1 MKIEMVFFDIDDTL
15 CRMGQLAENN
25 HAVLRELHQQGVKL
39 AIATGRS
46 VAMLPPDICRLFDE
60 GLIDVLV
67 SANGQY
73 NVVGETV
80 VSHYPLSFEQAE
92 ALVTLCR
99 SFGLAYQ
106 QLSKQF
112 IAWSD
117 ERKDGDKIRLVFPA
131 CVIDP
136 EHYRHHTI
144 YQFSVFLPEDGENP
158 EFLAEIEAMGFQLTR
173 WHRGGA
179 DILPKQN
186 SKARGIADVCAA
198 LGVSIAQTMAFGDGL
213 NDLEMLQ
220 AVGVGVAMGDG
231 WPQLQA
237 VADYVTGTIE
247 EDGIRQALVRFGVL
261 AGAKT
266 L

>member
-46 VAMLPPDICRLFDE
+46 MVMLPPDIRALFDE

-67 SANGQY
+67 SANGQF
-73 NVVGETV
+73 NLIGDEV
-80 VSHYPLSFEQAE
+80 VSHYPFPFEQAE
-92 ALVTLCR
+92 ALVALCR
-99 SFGLAYQ
+99 RFGLAYQ
-106 QLSKQF
+106 QLSRDF

-117 ERKDGDKIRLVFPA
+117 ERQDGDKIRLVFPV

-144 YQFSVFLPEDGENP
+144 YQFSVFLPEDSETP
-158 EFLAEIEAMGFQLTR
+158 HFLAEVEAMGFHLTR
-173 WHRGGA
+173 WYKGGA
-179 DILPKQN
+179 DILPKN
-186 SKARGIADVCAA
+186 GSKARGIADVCKA
-198 LGVSIAQTMAFGDGL
+198 LNVPIAQTMAFGDGL
-213 NDLEMLQ
+213 NDVEMLQ
-220 AVGVGVAMGDG
+220 AVGIGVAMGDG

-247 EDGIRQALVRFGVL
+247 EDGIRQALVKFGVL
-261 AGAKT
+261 APSV
-266 L
+266 